1 MSCGSGSSFRYWLIS
16 AETESRTVIG
26 SYNSDENSS
35 GVFEDVFLAIVGV
48 VFDFSELFDF
58 SSKHAAI
65 SRNVLMI

>member
-26 SYNSDENSS
+26 SYNSDENRS
-35 GVFEDVFLAIVGV
+35 GVFDDFLAIVGV
-48 VFDFSELFDF
+48 VLDFSELFDL

-65 SRNVLMI
+65 SWNVLMI